1 MGIMM
6 TSLNLLCEHL
16 NQKYSWLSQISFS
29 ISSNE
34 ITIYSVN
41 DVMALDLLSRTKND
55 RYLSL
60 IVAKDI
66 KQSQLVELETE
77 ILYYLSDECIK
88 ANEYILIEKNSEE
101 KFEYKKTNLLEL
113 IGLLS
118 IRGIEIF

>member
-1 MGIMM
+1 M

-16 NQKYSWLSQISFS
+16 SYKYAWLNQISFS

-60 IVAKDI
+60 LVAKDI
-66 KQSQLVELETE
+66 KQSQLLELENE
-77 ILYYLSDECIK
+77 ILYYLSDDNIN
-88 ANEYILIEKNSEE
+88 ANEYILIEKNNED
-101 KFEYKKTNLLEL
+101 KFEYHKTNLLEL